1 MNLYT
6 KNELFCSNTQ
16 KIYDNKAEEARF
28 YLGGIGTGNFCVGSR
43 GQLANWQLF
52 NQPGFDNILPYTFFA
67 IRTESESSTQAKV
80 LEAEL
85 NPPFSEPEGV
95 LRSQMGGLP
104 RFQSS
109 EMRAEYPFVTV
120 KLVDDEM
127 PVEVE
132 MESFTPFVPLN
143 ADKSGIPGAYIKYH
157 VKNSSSQTQR
167 VSIAGSIVNAVMT
180 FGNI

>member
-67 IRTESESSTQAKV
+67 IRTS
-80 LEAEL
+80 
-85 NPPFSEPEGV
+85 F
-95 LRSQMGGLP
+95 RSIIKNNHPNLSHWNHKIKCHPKMFFP
-104 RFQSS
+104 RF
-109 EMRAEYPFVTV
+109 
-120 KLVDDEM
+120 
-127 PVEVE
+127 
-132 MESFTPFVPLN
+132 
-143 ADKSGIPGAYIKYH
+143 GILMI
-157 VKNSSSQTQR
+157 NR
-167 VSIAGSIVNAVMT
+167 
-180 FGNI
+180 